1 MAANFNVVRR
11 GAVIMK
17 KSLITLLFVFV
28 IILSIGIAPAI
39 AGPKK
44 MSGTECLAP
53 AGAGGGWDFTCRVPA
68 AQLMQKL
75 DLIDGSMKVV
85 NMSGSGGGKAF
96 SHVVTTR
103 NTDEKLIVAASAAT
117 ATRLAQRVYGNYKA
131 DDVRWVGALGMDYGV
146 IVVAKDS
153 PYKSL
158 DELMAQLKTDPRRA
172 PIVGA
177 SSKGGWDHLKAL
189 LVAKEAGI
197 KNLRS
202 INYIPFDNGG
212 KALLEVVAGRAA
224 AFTGDSSEIIGQLQA
239 GELRVLAVLSDNRVP
254 ALGDAKTAK
263 EQGYDVVGGNWRA
276 FYAPAGISD
285 EAYDY
290 WVSVVKA
297 VAESPEWSELRVKN
311 GLAEFTS
318 FGEDFD
324 GFVRMQIENVA
335 ALSKELGIIK

>member
-1 MAANFNVVRR
+1 
-11 GAVIMK
+11 MK
-17 KSLITLLFVFV
+17 KSFITLLFVGV
-28 IILSIGIAPAI
+28 MIVSIGIAPAL

-146 IVVAKDS
+146 IVVGKDS
-153 PYKSL
+153 PYKTL
-158 DELMAQLKTDPRRA
+158 DDLMEKLKTDPRKA

-239 GELRVLAVLSDNRVP
+239 GELRVLAVLSDDHIP

-290 WVSVVKA
+290 WVSTVKA
-297 VAESPEWSELRVKN
+297 VASSPEWSELREKN

-318 FGEDFD
+318 FGKDFD
-324 GFVRMQIENVA
+324 DFVREQIENVA
-335 ALSKELGIIK
+335 ELSMELGIIKK

>member
-1 MAANFNVVRR
+1 MQ
-11 GAVIMK
+11 K
-17 KSLITLLFVFV
+17 LFVISHVVLFLV
-28 IILSIGIAPAI
+28 GLVTVNPALSAE
-39 AGPKK
+39 KL
-44 MSGTECLAP
+44 SGTECLAP

-75 DLIDGSMKVV
+75 DLINGSMKVV

-96 SHVVTTR
+96 AYVVTTR
-103 NTDEKLIVAASAAT
+103 NDDENLIVAASAAT
-117 ATRLAQRVYGNYKA
+117 ATRLAQQVYGDYKA

-146 IVVAKDS
+146 IVVSKDS
-153 PYKSL
+153 PYKTL
-158 DELMAQLKTDPRRA
+158 DDLLTKLKDDPKKA

-189 LVAKEAGI
+189 MIAKEAGI

-224 AFTGDSSEIIGQLQA
+224 AFTGDASEIIGQLQA
-239 GELRVLAVLSDNRVP
+239 GEVKVLAVLADQRIP

-285 EAYDY
+285 KAYEV
-290 WVSVVKA
+290 WVANVKA
-297 VAESPEWSELRVKN
+297 VAMSPEWTELRKKN

-318 FGEDFD
+318 FGKDFD
-324 GFVRMQIENVA
+324 AFVRKQIANVA
-335 ALSKELGIIK
+335 EISKELGIIK

>member
-1 MAANFNVVRR
+1 
-11 GAVIMK
+11 MK
-17 KSLITLLFVFV
+17 KSLITVFFVFAIVGV
-28 IILSIGIAPAI
+28 IAIAPALS
-39 AGPKK
+39 GQEKL
-44 MSGTECLAP
+44 SGTECLAP

-75 DLIDGSMKVV
+75 DLIDGAMKVV

-96 SHVVTTR
+96 SYVVNTR

-117 ATRLAQRVYGNYKA
+117 ATRLAQGVYGNYKA

-153 PYKSL
+153 PYKTL
-158 DELMAQLKTDPRRA
+158 DDLVQKLKTDPA
-172 PIVGA
+172 KNPIVGA

-189 LVAKEAGI
+189 LIAKAAGI

-224 AFTGDSSEIIGQLQA
+224 AFTGDSSEILGHLQA
-239 GELRVLAVLSDNRVP
+239 GEVRVLAVLSDKHIP

-276 FYAPAGISD
+276 FYAPGGISD
-285 EAYDY
+285 DAYDY
-290 WVSVVKA
+290 WVSAVKA
-297 VAESPEWSELRVKN
+297 VAESPEWTKLRKKN

-318 FGEDFD
+318 FGKDFD
-324 GFVRMQIENVA
+324 GFVRKQIENVA
-335 ALSKELGIIK
+335 ELSKELGIIK

>member
-1 MAANFNVVRR
+1 MRKCIVTFLVVL
-11 GAVIMK
+11 GLV
-17 KSLITLLFVFV
+17 SFVF
-28 IILSIGIAPAI
+28 INPALSGQ
-39 AGPKK
+39 KK
-44 MSGTECLAP
+44 LSGTECLAP

-68 AQLMQKL
+68 AQMMQKL
-75 DLIDGSMKVV
+75 DLIDGSMKVI

-103 NTDEKLIVAASAAT
+103 NKDEKLIVAASAAT
-117 ATRLAQRVYGNYKA
+117 ATRLAQKVYGNYKA

-146 IVVAKDS
+146 IVVGKKS
-153 PYKSL
+153 PYKTL
-158 DELMAQLKTDPRRA
+158 DDLMNKLKNDPKKA

-189 LVAKEAGI
+189 IVAKEAGI

-239 GELRVLAVLSDNRVP
+239 GEVKVLAVLSNDRVP

-263 EQGYDVVGGNWRA
+263 EQGYNVVGGNWRA

-285 EAYDY
+285 EAYNY
-290 WVSVVKA
+290 WVSAVKA
-297 VAESPEWSELRVKN
+297 VAMSPEWTELRVKN

-318 FGEDFD
+318 FGKDFD
-324 GFVRMQIENVA
+324 GFVRKQIANTAE
-335 ALSKELGIIK
+335 LSKELGIIK

>member
-1 MAANFNVVRR
+1 
-11 GAVIMK
+11 MK
-17 KSLITLLFVFV
+17 KSFISLLLVCAIF
-28 IILSIGIAPAI
+28 IAIGIAPAI
-39 AGPKK
+39 AGPQK

-146 IVVAKDS
+146 IVVGKDS
-153 PYKSL
+153 PYKTL
-158 DELMAQLKTDPRRA
+158 DELMAQLKTDPRKA

-197 KNLRS
+197 KKLRS

>member
-1 MAANFNVVRR
+1 
-11 GAVIMK
+11 MK
-17 KSLITLLFVFV
+17 KLIVACQVVLFFVGIVFV
-28 IILSIGIAPAI
+28 NSAI
-39 AGPKK
+39 SEQTKL
-44 MSGTECLAP
+44 SGTECLAP

-96 SHVVTTR
+96 AYVVSTR
-103 NTDEKLIVAASAAT
+103 NDDEKLIVAASAAT
-117 ATRLAQRVYGNYKA
+117 ATRLAQQVFGNYKA

-146 IVVAKDS
+146 LVVRKDS
-153 PYKSL
+153 PYNTL
-158 DELMAQLKTDPRRA
+158 DDLMEQLKTDPKKT

-177 SSKGGWDHLKAL
+177 SSRGGWDHLKAL

-212 KALLEVVAGRAA
+212 KALLEVISGRAA
-224 AFTGDSSEIIGQLQA
+224 AFTGDSSEIIGQLKS
-239 GELRVLAVLSDNRVP
+239 GELRVLAVLSNDRIP
-254 ALGDAKTAK
+254 ALGDTKTAK

-285 EAYDY
+285 EAYEY
-290 WVSVVKA
+290 WVEAVKSVA
-297 VAESPEWSELRVKN
+297 MSPEWTELREKN

-318 FGEDFD
+318 FGKEFD
-324 GFVRMQIENVA
+324 EFVRKQIQNVA
-335 ALSKELGIIK
+335 ELSKELGIIK

>member
-1 MAANFNVVRR
+1 
-11 GAVIMK
+11 MK
-17 KSLITLLFVFV
+17 KSFIILLLLFTV
-28 IILSIGIAPAI
+28 IVAIGVAPAMS
-39 AGPKK
+39 GPKK
-44 MSGTECLAP
+44 LSGTECLAP

-117 ATRLAQRVYGNYKA
+117 ATRLAQKVYGDFKA

-146 IVVAKDS
+146 IVVGKNA
-153 PYKSL
+153 PYKTL
-158 DELMAQLKTDPRRA
+158 DDLVAKLKTDPRKT

-189 LVAKEAGI
+189 LIAKEAGI
-197 KNLRS
+197 ENLRS

-239 GELRVLAVLSDNRVP
+239 GEVRVLAVLSDKPIP

-290 WVSVVKA
+290 WVTTVKA
-297 VAESPEWSELRVKN
+297 VASSAEWSELRKKN

-318 FGEDFD
+318 FGKDFD
-324 GFVRMQIENVA
+324 DFVRKQIENVA

>member
-1 MAANFNVVRR
+1 MRKFVINF
-11 GAVIMK
+11 
-17 KSLITLLFVFV
+17 LIVLGLVAFVF
-28 IILSIGIAPAI
+28 INPALSVQ
-39 AGPKK
+39 KK
-44 MSGTECLAP
+44 LSGTECLAP
-53 AGAGGGWDFTCRVPA
+53 AGAGGGWDFTCRVPG

-75 DLIDGSMKVV
+75 DLIDGAMKVV

-103 NTDEKLIVAASAAT
+103 DTDEKLIVAASAAT
-117 ATRLAQRVYGNYKA
+117 ATRLAQKVYGNYRA

-146 IVVAKDS
+146 IVVGKNS
-153 PYKSL
+153 PYKTL
-158 DELMAQLKTDPRRA
+158 DDLMKKLKNDPA
-172 PIVGA
+172 KNPIVGA

-197 KNLRS
+197 KNLRG
-202 INYIPFDNGG
+202 INYIPFDNGA

-239 GELRVLAVLSDNRVP
+239 GEVRVLAILSDKRVP
-254 ALGDAKTAK
+254 ALGDAKTAR

-285 EAYDY
+285 EAYNY
-290 WVSVVKA
+290 WVSTVKA
-297 VAESPEWSELRVKN
+297 VAMSPEWTELRVKN

-318 FGEDFD
+318 FGKDFD
-324 GFVRMQIENVA
+324 QFVRKQIENVA
-335 ALSKELGIIK
+335 ELSKELGIIK

>member
-1 MAANFNVVRR
+1 
-11 GAVIMK
+11 MK
-17 KSLITLLFVFV
+17 KSIISLLFVV
-28 IILSIGIAPAI
+28 AAIVSIGIAPAI
-39 AGPKK
+39 ADGHKL
-44 MSGTECLAP
+44 SGTECLAP

-75 DLIDGSMKVV
+75 DLIDGGMKVV

-117 ATRLAQRVYGNYKA
+117 ATRLAQKVYGDYKA
-131 DDVRWVGALGMDYGV
+131 DNVRWVGALGMDYGV
-146 IVVAKDS
+146 IVVGKDS
-153 PYKSL
+153 PYNTL
-158 DELMAQLKTDPRRA
+158 DDLMEQLKTDPRKA
-172 PIVGA
+172 PLVGA
-177 SSKGGWDHLKAL
+177 SSRGGWDHLKAL

-290 WVSVVKA
+290 WVSAVKA
-297 VAESPEWSELRVKN
+297 VAMSPEWTELREKN

-318 FGEDFD
+318 FGKDFD
-324 GFVRMQIENVA
+324 VFVRKQIENVA

>member
-1 MAANFNVVRR
+1 
-11 GAVIMK
+11 MK
-17 KSLITLLFVFV
+17 KTLLK
-28 IILSIGIAPAI
+28 ILSASVLTGLVFANPAT
-39 AGPKK
+39 ADQHKL
-44 MSGTECLAP
+44 SGTECLAP

-68 AQLMQKL
+68 AQMMQKL
-75 DLIDGSMKVV
+75 ELIDGSMKVV

-103 NTDEKLIVAASAAT
+103 NNDEKLIVAASAAT
-117 ATRLAQRVYGNYKA
+117 ATRLAQQVYGDYKA

-146 IVVAKDS
+146 IVVANDS
-153 PYKSL
+153 PYKTL
-158 DELMAQLKTDPRRA
+158 DDLVQQLKSDPKKA

-177 SSKGGWDHLKAL
+177 SSVGGWDHIKAL

-197 KNLRS
+197 ENLRS

-239 GELRVLAVLSDNRVP
+239 GEVKVLAVLSDTPIP
-254 ALGDAKTAK
+254 ALGDVKTAK

-285 EAYDY
+285 EAYEY
-290 WVSVVKA
+290 WVSAVKA
-297 VAESPEWSELRVKN
+297 VAESPEWSELRETN

-318 FGEDFD
+318 FGADFD
-324 GFVRMQIENVA
+324 KFVGKQIENVA
-335 ALSKELGIIK
+335 QISRELGVIK

>member
-1 MAANFNVVRR
+1 
-11 GAVIMK
+11 MK
-17 KSLITLLFVFV
+17 KSLIFLLLVFALIV
-28 IILSIGIAPAI
+28 SIGIAPAI
-39 AGPKK
+39 SGPKK

-117 ATRLAQRVYGNYKA
+117 ATRLAQRVYGDYKA

-146 IVVAKDS
+146 IVVGKDS
-153 PYKSL
+153 PYKTL
-158 DELMAQLKTDPRRA
+158 DELMAQLKTDPRKA

-239 GELRVLAVLSDNRVP
+239 GELRVLAVLSDTRVP

-324 GFVRMQIENVA
+324 GFVRKQIENVA

>member
-1 MAANFNVVRR
+1 
-11 GAVIMK
+11 MK
-17 KSLITLLFVFV
+17 KSFITLLFVGV
-28 IILSIGIAPAI
+28 MIVSIGIAPAL

-146 IVVAKDS
+146 IVVGKDS
-153 PYKSL
+153 PYKTL
-158 DELMAQLKTDPRRA
+158 DDLMAKLKTDPRKA

-239 GELRVLAVLSDNRVP
+239 GELRVLAVLSDDHIP

-290 WVSVVKA
+290 WVSTVKA
-297 VAESPEWSELRVKN
+297 VANSPEWSELREKN

-318 FGEDFD
+318 FGKDFD
-324 GFVRMQIENVA
+324 DFVREQIEDVA
-335 ALSKELGIIK
+335 TLSMELGIIKK

>member
-1 MAANFNVVRR
+1 
-11 GAVIMK
+11 MK
-17 KSLITLLFVFV
+17 KSLITLLFVLA
-28 IILSIGIAPAI
+28 IIGSISIAPAI
-39 AGPKK
+39 SGPQKL
-44 MSGTECLAP
+44 SGTECLAP

-75 DLIDGSMKVV
+75 DLIDGGMKVV

-96 SHVVTTR
+96 SYVVTTR

-117 ATRLAQRVYGNYKA
+117 ATRLAQRVYGDYRA

-146 IVVAKDS
+146 IVVGKDS
-153 PYKSL
+153 PYKTL
-158 DELMAQLKTDPRRA
+158 DELMEQLKTDPRKA

-177 SSKGGWDHLKAL
+177 SSRGGWDHLKAL

-197 KNLRS
+197 TNLRS

-239 GELRVLAVLSDNRVP
+239 GELRVLAVLSDTRVP

-285 EAYDY
+285 EAYEY
-290 WVSVVKA
+290 WVSAVKA
-297 VAESPEWSELRVKN
+297 VAESPEWTDLREKN

-318 FGEDFD
+318 FGKDFD
-324 GFVRMQIENVA
+324 DFVRQQIANVA
-335 ALSKELGIIK
+335 ELSKELGIIK

>member
-1 MAANFNVVRR
+1 
-11 GAVIMK
+11 MK
-17 KSLITLLFVFV
+17 KSFIFLLLVCA
-28 IILSIGIAPAI
+28 IIISIGIAPAI

-117 ATRLAQRVYGNYKA
+117 ATRLAQRVYGDFKA

-146 IVVAKDS
+146 IVVGKNA
-153 PYKSL
+153 PYKTL
-158 DELMAQLKTDPRRA
+158 DDLMEKLKTDPRRA

-239 GELRVLAVLSDNRVP
+239 GEVRVLAVLSDKRIP

-285 EAYDY
+285 DAYGY
-290 WVSVVKA
+290 WVSTVKA
-297 VAESPEWSELRVKN
+297 VASSPEWSELREKN

-318 FGEDFD
+318 FGKDFD
-324 GFVRMQIENVA
+324 DFVGKQIENVA

>member
-1 MAANFNVVRR
+1 
-11 GAVIMK
+11 
-17 KSLITLLFVFV
+17 
-28 IILSIGIAPAI
+28 
-39 AGPKK
+39 
-44 MSGTECLAP
+44 
-53 AGAGGGWDFTCRVPA
+53 
-68 AQLMQKL
+68 MQKL
-75 DLIDGSMKVV
+75 DLIDGAMKVV
-85 NMSGSGGGKAF
+85 NISGSGGGKAF

-117 ATRLAQRVYGNYKA
+117 ATRLAQKVYGDFKA
-131 DDVRWVGALGMDYGV
+131 DDVRWVGALGMDYGI
-146 IVVAKDS
+146 IVVANDS
-153 PYKSL
+153 PYKTL
-158 DELMAQLKTDPRRA
+158 DDLMEQLKTDPRKA

-177 SSKGGWDHLKAL
+177 SSVGGWDHLKAL

-224 AFTGDSSEIIGQLQA
+224 AFTGDSSEIIGQLKA
-239 GELRVLAVLSDNRVP
+239 GEVRVLAVLSDGPIP

-290 WVSVVKA
+290 WVSTVKA
-297 VAESPEWSELRVKN
+297 VAGSPEWSELREKN
-311 GLAEFTS
+311 GLAEFTA
-318 FGEDFD
+318 FGKDFD
-324 GFVRMQIENVA
+324 DFVAKQIENVA
-335 ALSKELGIIK
+335 ELSKELGIIK